1 MNDRFCGRDN
11 QTTSFTRQE
20 KFDRAVALYL
30 KLGHEDVFDLI
41 RKHSLYEAI
50 EEKVLDLMELDHVE
64 AVKLFMDKMV
74 QLPPDSIVERLQFN
88 DLHRFRYLH
97 ALNLHSYEDSKKY
110 HGQLVELYADFAPE
124 KLMSFL
130 QSSDHYP
137 IQASGISLRN

>member
-1 MNDRFCGRDN
+1 
-11 QTTSFTRQE
+11 
-20 KFDRAVALYL
+20 
-30 KLGHEDVFDLI
+30 
-41 RKHSLYEAI
+41 
-50 EEKVLDLMELDHVE
+50 MELDHAE
-64 AVKLFMDKMV
+64 AVRLFMDKMA

-97 ALNLHSYEDSKKY
+97 ALTLHSYEDSKKY

-137 IQASGISLRN
+137 IQVILKLGISPIYPIFHLIRQGLFPCWFF